1 MNARRD
7 PDRLIHDFVL
17 EGAERLNDRVFDEVR
32 AEIEQRPQRV
42 VIGPWRMPTL
52 NKLVPIG
59 LGAAAVVA
67 LLVLGNRLLGPP
79 SSTVGGAA
87 SEPPASAATDGS
99 LPEGSFTVQDVAA
112 LADAP
117 RITVTIPAPGWRPIA
132 DFGGLV
138 KGPDEDP
145 PQSAM
150 LLWSWPAGTTIDV
163 YGAGTTGTPAS
174 TVDEAAAALAA
185 QPSRDASDPADVTVG
200 EYVGKHVT
208 VHVPEDWDA
217 SSNDCDQGNFA
228 SYGVNGGEPARYHQ
242 GAGQIDE
249 LWILDVDGSI
259 AIIDAMYRPDTP
271 TALIE
276 EMRSIAESATFE
288 AP

>member
-112 LADAP
+112 LADA
-117 RITVTIPAPGWRPIA
+117 
-132 DFGGLV
+132 
-138 KGPDEDP
+138 
-145 PQSAM
+145 
-150 LLWSWPAGTTIDV
+150 
-163 YGAGTTGTPAS
+163 
-174 TVDEAAAALAA
+174 
-185 QPSRDASDPADVTVG
+185 
-200 EYVGKHVT
+200 
-208 VHVPEDWDA
+208 
-217 SSNDCDQGNFA
+217 
-228 SYGVNGGEPARYHQ
+228 
-242 GAGQIDE
+242 
-249 LWILDVDGSI
+249 
-259 AIIDAMYRPDTP
+259 
-271 TALIE
+271 
-276 EMRSIAESATFE
+276 
-288 AP
+288 